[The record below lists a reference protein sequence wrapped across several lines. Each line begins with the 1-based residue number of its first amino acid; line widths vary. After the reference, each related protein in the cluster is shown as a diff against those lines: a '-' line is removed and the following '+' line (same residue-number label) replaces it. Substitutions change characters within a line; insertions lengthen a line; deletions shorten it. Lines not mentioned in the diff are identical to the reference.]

1 MASYR
6 SLDTDL
12 GDALPSWLEDGRTR
26 WERQP
31 SEPTLK
37 RGSLVWP
44 ETSFRVLPLS
54 AMSPKTRQARA
65 FVTPP
70 RDLLERFLRLRDAD
84 DSAVLEFA
92 RKWGPL
98 PWCSEHAL
106 PAPHSRL
113 CFMNLAFADEVYR
126 EPASAYREVAAS
138 FFLIRDAAARA
149 TAGTSR
155 ESARVAG
162 AELWKIIVPAMSR
175 SQRDAEEASTAYG
188 LKGSV
193 EQVANLW
200 LIPRFGIV
208 PSLAWDESSD
218 FASLGFS
225 PLDPCL
231 ITTLARRVL
240 GRFMSPLHHCSGCQR
255 EYSEGD
261 RYRAPKQGQRNFCPE
276 CRANRV
282 PQRFAER
289 EYRLRLKEKK
299 PSTKRG
305 KGVRNAARKA

>member
-1 MASYR
+1 MVSYR
-6 SLDTDL
+6 SLDIDL
-12 GDALPSWLEDGRTR
+12 GDAFPSWLEDGRTR

-37 RGSLVWP
+37 RGRLVWP
-44 ETSFRVLPLS
+44 ETKFHMFPSWHS
-54 AMSPKTRQARA
+54 GSWASGGGE

-70 RDLLERFLRLRDAD
+70 RDLLARFIRLRDGD

-98 PWCSEHAL
+98 PWCWEHSL
-106 PAPHSRL
+106 PTPHSRECHAAL
-113 CFMNLAFADEVYR
+113 CYERRSYW
-126 EPASAYREVAAS
+126 EPASAYREIA
-138 FFLIRDAAARA
+138 RDF
-149 TAGTSR
+149 
-155 ESARVAG
+155 ARVVTAAERALVNPDGEAALLAG
-162 AELWKIIVPAMSR
+162 AELWKIIIPAMSR
-175 SQRDAEEASTAYG
+175 SQRHAEESARACG
-188 LKGSV
+188 LKRSIV
-193 EQVANLW
+193 QVANSW
-200 LIPRFGIV
+200 LIPRFGIA
-208 PSLAWDESSD
+208 PSLAWDQSSD

-261 RYRAPKQGQRNFCPE
+261 RYRAPKRGQRNFCPE
-276 CRANRV
+276 CRVNRV

-299 PSTKRG
+299 PSAKRG